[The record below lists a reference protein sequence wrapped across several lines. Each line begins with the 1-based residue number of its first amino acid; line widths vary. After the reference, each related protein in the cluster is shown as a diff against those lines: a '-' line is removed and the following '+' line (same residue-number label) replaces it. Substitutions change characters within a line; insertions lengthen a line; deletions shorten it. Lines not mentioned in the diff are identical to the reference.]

1 MLNYGNVFEYR
12 VLIFSF
18 NFLLVQYDL
27 LVITQVRFIWIS
39 SKHLLSNNLQA
50 SQHQKSLY
58 GFGSSNSSYER
69 GYSHG
74 GLYHHV
80 GNFAGPTPSLGMNNR
95 NSIAVDKGRRRGKG
109 SALVCSCNGP
119 LDFLNEQSRGPRAT
133 RPKKQAAEQDSL
145 PENKRDKPI
154 TGVNKELYNSP
165 DFPSEYTNARFFI
178 IKSYSEDNVHK
189 SIKYGVWASTANGN
203 KKLDSAFRE
212 AKERE
217 DPYPIFLFFSV
228 ILRPFVSPLQ
238 FHRRKLYCCEICI
251 HTTIQLSYNYLSGIE
266 FSYMPFES

>member
-1 MLNYGNVFEYR
+1 
-12 VLIFSF
+12 
-18 NFLLVQYDL
+18 
-27 LVITQVRFIWIS
+27 
-39 SKHLLSNNLQA
+39 
-50 SQHQKSLY
+50 
-58 GFGSSNSSYER
+58 
-69 GYSHG
+69 
-74 GLYHHV
+74 
-80 GNFAGPTPSLGMNNR
+80 MNNR

-154 TGVNKELYNSP
+154 TGVNEELYNSP
-165 DFPSEYTNARFFI
+165 DFPTEYTNARFFI

-203 KKLDSAFRE
+203 KKLDSAFHE

-228 ILRPFVSPLQ
+228 ILRPFVSFTISLEKTLLL
-238 FHRRKLYCCEICI
+238 RNL
-251 HTTIQLSYNYLSGIE
+251 HTHYHTIIVQLSIRTELNFHICPLNLNFLHIIRSSCKNVPLLKNLLGQKTN
-266 FSYMPFES
+266 SPVRR